1 MRGPLL
7 YCCLLLLTGT
17 LRAQDSTAAETARLQ
32 GEWRLVSVLTNGQ
45 TVTNPPVGIRRTIGD
60 TVTVTLDGQ
69 LLLHAIMTL
78 DPGMTPKFIDY
89 EVIGGQMQGV
99 QLSGIYRLDGSRLT
113 ICLGGPGGAR
123 PDEFV
128 APAGVP
134 GSCTVWEK
142 R

>member
-1 MRGPLL
+1 MV
-7 YCCLLLLTGT
+7 
-17 LRAQDSTAAETARLQ
+17 AETARLQ
-32 GEWRLVSVLTNGQ
+32 GEWRLVSVMTNGQ
-45 TVTNPPVGIRRTIGD
+45 TVTNPPVGIRRTFGD

-99 QLSGIYRLDGSRLT
+99 QLSGIYRLDGGRLT
-113 ICLGGPGGAR
+113 ICLGAPGGSR

-128 APAGVP
+128 APAGQP